1 MKIGVRC
8 GDWENIDENFRQL
21 TKYGIHCC
29 QLCSFDPAL
38 YTNEAAS
45 KVKAACKKY
54 NVEISTLWTGWSGPA
69 IWNFTEGPLTLGLV
83 PAAYRQKRVQE
94 LKQGADFAVK
104 IGVSQIATHVGFLP
118 ENPNDP
124 EFDGIMNAIREAA
137 QYCKDRGLR
146 FLFETGQE
154 TPVALMRAME
164 VVGTGNMGIN
174 LDTANPI
181 LYGKAN
187 PVDMLQM
194 LGDCVY
200 DLHIKDG
207 LWPADGWNL
216 GEEVPVGQ
224 GEVNFPAII
233 KKLKELGYDGALT
246 IEREISGDQQI
257 QDIIATKA
265 YLEMLLADAED

>member
-8 GDWENIDENFRQL
+8 EGWENIDESFQQL
-21 TKYGIHCC
+21 VKYDIHCC
-29 QLCSFDPAL
+29 QLCNFDPAM
-38 YTNEAAS
+38 YTDEAAAE
-45 KVKAACKKY
+45 VVRACKEY
-54 NVEISTLWTGWSGPA
+54 DVEVSTLWTGWSGPA
-69 IWNFTEGPLTLGLV
+69 RWNFTEGPVTLGLV
-83 PAAYRQKRVQE
+83 PGAYRYRRVQE
-94 LKQGADFAVK
+94 LKKGADFAAK
-104 IGVSQIATHVGFLP
+104 IGVPQIATHVGYLP
-118 ENPNDP
+118 ESPLDP
-124 EFDGIMNAIREAA
+124 EFQGIMDAIREVA
-137 QYCKDRGLR
+137 QYCKDLGLR

-187 PVDMLQM
+187 PVDMLEM

-207 LWPADGWNL
+207 LWPTDGWNL
-216 GEEVPVGQ
+216 GKEVPVGQ
-224 GEVNFPAII
+224 GKANFPAII

-246 IEREISGDQQI
+246 IEREISGEEQI
-257 QDIIATKA
+257 RDILEAKA
-265 YLEMLLADAED
+265 YLEELWATIE